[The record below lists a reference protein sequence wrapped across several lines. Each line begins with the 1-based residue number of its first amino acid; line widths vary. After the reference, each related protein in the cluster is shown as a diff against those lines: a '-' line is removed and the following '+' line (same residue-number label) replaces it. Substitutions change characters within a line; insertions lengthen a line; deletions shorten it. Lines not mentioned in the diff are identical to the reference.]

1 MKFPWFGLTDE
12 EIEVVVRDL
21 LGRYGAGA
29 PDEALRLCGV
39 CRALGASKN
48 ERLYRIAARRST
60 LSLASAREAAN
71 WRFPD
76 QVVRESS

>member
-1 MKFPWFGLTDE
+1 MKFPWIGPTDE
-12 EIEVVVRDL
+12 EIELVARDL
-21 LGRYGAGA
+21 IVRHGEDA

-39 CRALGASKN
+39 CRALGASKI
-48 ERLYRIAARRST
+48 ERLYRLAARRGA

>member
-1 MKFPWFGLTDE
+1 MRFPWFGPTDE
-12 EIEVVVRDL
+12 EIELVARDL

-39 CRALGASKN
+39 YRSMGALKI
-48 ERLYRIAARRST
+48 ERLYRMAARRSA